1 MSSSS
6 EQAAAEAI
14 MKSHPDLKVM
24 SESSKTKRWVTVVT
38 TSEAVGAVALSLR
51 DKLGYVSPIACGG
64 VDYPKEGIIQLVY
77 YVSNPETKV
86 LLLLKFNVPR
96 DAPRVKSLCPVW
108 GGMDFHEREAYE
120 MFGIEFEGHPNMIP
134 FLLPPDWRGGH
145 PLRKDFKGEG
155 TQ

>member
-1 MSSSS
+1 MSSSA

-14 MKSHPDLKVM
+14 MKAHPDLKVT
-24 SESSKTKRWVTVVT
+24 SESSKTKRWVTAVT
-38 TSEAVGAVALSLR
+38 TSDSVEEIALSLR
-51 DKLGYVSPIACGG
+51 DKLGYVSPVACGG
-64 VDYPKEGIIQLVY
+64 VDFLKEGIIQLVY
-77 YVSNPETKV
+77 YLYNPERRV
-86 LLLLKFNVPR
+86 LLLLKYNVPR
-96 DAPRVKSLCPVW
+96 DAPKVKSLCPVW
-108 GGMDFHEREAYE
+108 GGMDFHEREAHE